1 MGCYSNCLWFVRYI
15 YFVRYSFSFFVLL
28 LYKRFA
34 VKVDV
39 PYFLIYFFLLIFCS
53 LGSVTKN
60 RFFLICVFILFSIFS
75 GFRYYVGVDYVNYVK
90 IYNLEEGYG
99 SRELGFNLILDFLR
113 YIGASYQFMFFIMAV
128 VMQILVYNIIKRYN
142 YSVWISVF
150 IYYCISPFYI
160 ATFNGM
166 RQYLAIAVF
175 IVALKYIEQ
184 KKIFKYIVSLL
195 LGGFFFHESILV
207 FIPLYYILNKTISIK
222 GKLLAFLL
230 TIAGSLAIDK
240 LISYTPYI
248 VYLTR
253 DRETH
258 ISSFTYIFAG
268 ISILFIIFWNK
279 LNSFKSKLIMENM
292 NLFCFLSLLVVLL
305 QSNGVLIQMT
315 LRMNSYF
322 FFVYII
328 LVPAVISSI
337 KNVHMRIGM
346 YFSLHLVL
354 LLYLVR
360 TICFN
365 GHLYDLVPYS
375 MNFNLFK

>member
-1 MGCYSNCLWFVRYI
+1 VE
-15 YFVRYSFSFFVLL
+15 
-28 LYKRFA
+28 A
-34 VKVDV
+34 
-39 PYFLIYFFLLIFCS
+39 
-53 LGSVTKN
+53 
-60 RFFLICVFILFSIFS
+60 
-75 GFRYYVGVDYVNYVK
+75 
-90 IYNLEEGYG
+90 YNLKEGYG
-99 SRELGFNLILDFLR
+99 IRELGFNFILDFLR
-113 YIGASYQFMFFIMAV
+113 YIGATHQLMFLIMAI
-128 VMQILVYNIIKRYN
+128 VMQIFVYNIIRRYN
-142 YSVWISVF
+142 YSIWISVF

-184 KKIFKYIVSLL
+184 KKPLKYIISIL
-195 LGGFFFHESILV
+195 LGAFFFHESVLV
-207 FIPLYYILNKTISIK
+207 FIPLYYILKRTISIK

-230 TIAGSLAIDK
+230 TLVCSSTVDK

-248 VYLTR
+248 MYLTR

-268 ISILFIIFWNK
+268 ISILFIIFWSK
-279 LNSFKSKLIMENM
+279 LNSFKGKLIMENM
-292 NLFCFLSLLVVLL
+292 NLLCFLSLLVVLL
-305 QSNGVLIQMT
+305 QSNGVFIQMT

-337 KNVHMRIGM
+337 KNVYMRVGM
-346 YFSLHLVL
+346 YFCLHLVL

-360 TICFN
+360 TIYFN

-375 MNFNLFK
+375 MNFNLF

>member
-1 MGCYSNCLWFVRYI
+1 M
-15 YFVRYSFSFFVLL
+15 
-28 LYKRFA
+28 
-34 VKVDV
+34 
-39 PYFLIYFFLLIFCS
+39 
-53 LGSVTKN
+53 
-60 RFFLICVFILFSIFS
+60 
-75 GFRYYVGVDYVNYVK
+75 
-90 IYNLEEGYG
+90 
-99 SRELGFNLILDFLR
+99 
-113 YIGASYQFMFFIMAV
+113 
-128 VMQILVYNIIKRYN
+128 
-142 YSVWISVF
+142 
-150 IYYCISPFYI
+150 
-160 ATFNGM
+160 
-166 RQYLAIAVF
+166 
-175 IVALKYIEQ
+175 
-184 KKIFKYIVSLL
+184 
-195 LGGFFFHESILV
+195 
-207 FIPLYYILNKTISIK
+207 
-222 GKLLAFLL
+222 L

-305 QSNGVLIQMT
+305 QSNGVLI
-315 LRMNSYF
+315 RMNSYF

>member
-1 MGCYSNCLWFVRYI
+1 MF
-15 YFVRYSFSFFVLL
+15 
-28 LYKRFA
+28 
-34 VKVDV
+34 
-39 PYFLIYFFLLIFCS
+39 PYFLIYFFLLIFYS

>member
-1 MGCYSNCLWFVRYI
+1 
-15 YFVRYSFSFFVLL
+15 
-28 LYKRFA
+28 
-34 VKVDV
+34 
-39 PYFLIYFFLLIFCS
+39 
-53 LGSVTKN
+53 
-60 RFFLICVFILFSIFS
+60 
-75 GFRYYVGVDYVNYVK
+75 
-90 IYNLEEGYG
+90 
-99 SRELGFNLILDFLR
+99 
-113 YIGASYQFMFFIMAV
+113 
-128 VMQILVYNIIKRYN
+128 
-142 YSVWISVF
+142 
-150 IYYCISPFYI
+150 
-160 ATFNGM
+160 
-166 RQYLAIAVF
+166 
-175 IVALKYIEQ
+175 
-184 KKIFKYIVSLL
+184 
-195 LGGFFFHESILV
+195 
-207 FIPLYYILNKTISIK
+207 NKTISIK

>member
-1 MGCYSNCLWFVRYI
+1 M
-15 YFVRYSFSFFVLL
+15 
-28 LYKRFA
+28 
-34 VKVDV
+34 
-39 PYFLIYFFLLIFCS
+39 
-53 LGSVTKN
+53 
-60 RFFLICVFILFSIFS
+60 
-75 GFRYYVGVDYVNYVK
+75 
-90 IYNLEEGYG
+90 
-99 SRELGFNLILDFLR
+99 
-113 YIGASYQFMFFIMAV
+113 
-128 VMQILVYNIIKRYN
+128 
-142 YSVWISVF
+142 
-150 IYYCISPFYI
+150 
-160 ATFNGM
+160 
-166 RQYLAIAVF
+166 
-175 IVALKYIEQ
+175 
-184 KKIFKYIVSLL
+184 
-195 LGGFFFHESILV
+195 GGFFFHESILV

-230 TIAGSLAIDK
+230 TIAGSLAIDE

-305 QSNGVLIQMT
+305 QCNGVLIQMT

>member
-1 MGCYSNCLWFVRYI
+1 M
-15 YFVRYSFSFFVLL
+15 
-28 LYKRFA
+28 
-34 VKVDV
+34 
-39 PYFLIYFFLLIFCS
+39 
-53 LGSVTKN
+53 
-60 RFFLICVFILFSIFS
+60 
-75 GFRYYVGVDYVNYVK
+75 
-90 IYNLEEGYG
+90 
-99 SRELGFNLILDFLR
+99 
-113 YIGASYQFMFFIMAV
+113 
-128 VMQILVYNIIKRYN
+128 
-142 YSVWISVF
+142 
-150 IYYCISPFYI
+150 
-160 ATFNGM
+160 
-166 RQYLAIAVF
+166 
-175 IVALKYIEQ
+175 
-184 KKIFKYIVSLL
+184 
-195 LGGFFFHESILV
+195 GGFFFHESILV

-292 NLFCFLSLLVVLL
+292 NLFVLSLLVVLL

-360 TICFN
+360 TICLMGICMIWF
-365 GHLYDLVPYS
+365 LIL
-375 MNFNLFK
+375 

>member
-1 MGCYSNCLWFVRYI
+1 MF
-15 YFVRYSFSFFVLL
+15 
-28 LYKRFA
+28 
-34 VKVDV
+34 
-39 PYFLIYFFLLIFCS
+39 PYFFIYFFLLVFCS

-60 RFFLICVFILFSIFS
+60 CFFLICVFILFSIFS
-75 GFRYYVGVDYVNYVK
+75 GFRYYVGVDYINYVK

-99 SRELGFNLILDFLR
+99 SRELGFNLILYFLR
-113 YIGASYQFMFFIMAV
+113 YIGASYQFMF
-128 VMQILVYNIIKRYN
+128 IKRYN

-184 KKIFKYIVSLL
+184 KNIFKYIVSLL